1 MKEVDPQGGAVAV
14 DTAALD
20 TVKEIMNS
28 TQGSTQDD
36 VMMKDG
42 EGEIFS
48 TARTSLVE
56 VC

>member
-48 TARTSLVE
+48 TARTSFVE